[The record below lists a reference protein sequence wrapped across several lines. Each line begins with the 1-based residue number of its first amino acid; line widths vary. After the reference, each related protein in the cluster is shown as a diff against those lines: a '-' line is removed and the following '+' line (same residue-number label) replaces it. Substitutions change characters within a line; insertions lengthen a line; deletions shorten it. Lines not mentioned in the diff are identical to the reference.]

1 MTRDEAGKGGM
12 SARTA
17 RLIEATI
24 IWLCIATLVAI
35 FQPFSKLLSG
45 IGMGLV
51 VFCGLAF
58 NLVPLCEPGRPARD
72 LLRAALIVAIIF
84 AVAFTLAVASAWLY
98 GEHLR
103 ATR

>member
-1 MTRDEAGKGGM
+1 MSADGRPAEGM
-12 SARTA
+12 SAATA
-17 RLIEATI
+17 RRIEATI

-45 IGMGLV
+45 VGMGLV

-72 LLRAALIVAIIF
+72 LVKVTVIIAVIFVIVF
-84 AVAFTLAVASAWLY
+84 ALAVTSAWLY
-98 GEHLR
+98 GEFLK

>member
-1 MTRDEAGKGGM
+1 MSHDDTVKGGM

-17 RLIEATI
+17 RLVEGAI

-35 FQPFSKLLSG
+35 FQPFSKLLSAV
-45 IGMGLV
+45 GMGLV

-58 NLVPLCEPGRPARD
+58 NLVPLCEPGRPPRD
-72 LLRAALIVAIIF
+72 LLRAALIVALIF
-84 AVAFTLAVASAWLY
+84 AVAVTLAVASAWLY